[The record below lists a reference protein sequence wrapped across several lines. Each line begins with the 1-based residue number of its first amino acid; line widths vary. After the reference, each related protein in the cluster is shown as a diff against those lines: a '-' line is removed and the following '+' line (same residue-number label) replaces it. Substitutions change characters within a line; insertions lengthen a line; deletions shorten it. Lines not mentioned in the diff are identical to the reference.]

1 METLPR
7 EESTRRIARL
17 QQELRAADDAE
28 AVIVL
33 QDVDLYYFT
42 GTAQDAWLI
51 IPAEGAPLLLVRRD
65 LERARRESPLEQIV
79 PVSNGRD
86 IPRLLAGCGLGRLR
100 RVGLEFDV
108 LPVEQYARIGRLFP
122 TMQFVDASPLIRQLR
137 MVKSPYEVE
146 RIRRAARIADRMAQR
161 MRVVLRPGMTE
172 LELAAEIEAEARRH
186 GHQGAVRARRF
197 NQAYHYGHLLSG
209 ESGAAPSSHES
220 ATGGTGLSPAFGNGA
235 GAHCIQ
241 PHEPVVLDYVG
252 VAEGYH
258 ADQTRLFAIGG
269 LPADMAAAFGA
280 CLEILE
286 DSLSHL
292 RPGIRAGDLYARAA
306 ALADRLGYADRF
318 MSTGA
323 AQVRFIGHGVGLELD
338 ELPVLAKR
346 SDLLLEPGMTLA
358 IEPKIVFP
366 GRGVVGIED
375 TVLAVNGNPECLT
388 FTPRELVVV

>member
-1 METLPR
+1 
-7 EESTRRIARL
+7 
-17 QQELRAADDAE
+17 
-28 AVIVL
+28 
-33 QDVDLYYFT
+33 
-42 GTAQDAWLI
+42 
-51 IPAEGAPLLLVRRD
+51 
-65 LERARRESPLEQIV
+65 
-79 PVSNGRD
+79 
-86 IPRLLAGCGLGRLR
+86 
-100 RVGLEFDV
+100 
-108 LPVEQYARIGRLFP
+108 
-122 TMQFVDASPLIRQLR
+122 MQFVDASPLIRQLR

-161 MRVVLRPGMTE
+161 MRVVLRAGMTE

-197 NQAYHYGHLLSG
+197 NQAFHYGHLLSG
-209 ESGAAPSSHES
+209 ESGAVPSSHES

>member
-1 METLPR
+1 
-7 EESTRRIARL
+7 
-17 QQELRAADDAE
+17 
-28 AVIVL
+28 V
-33 QDVDLYYFT
+33 
-42 GTAQDAWLI
+42 
-51 IPAEGAPLLLVRRD
+51 
-65 LERARRESPLEQIV
+65 
-79 PVSNGRD
+79 
-86 IPRLLAGCGLGRLR
+86 
-100 RVGLEFDV
+100 
-108 LPVEQYARIGRLFP
+108 
-122 TMQFVDASPLIRQLR
+122 
-137 MVKSPYEVE
+137 
-146 RIRRAARIADRMAQR
+146 
-161 MRVVLRPGMTE
+161 
-172 LELAAEIEAEARRH
+172 
-186 GHQGAVRARRF
+186 
-197 NQAYHYGHLLSG
+197 
-209 ESGAAPSSHES
+209 PSSHES
-220 ATGGTGLSPAFGNGA
+220 ATGGTGLSPAFGNSA
-235 GAHCIQ
+235 GARCIQ
-241 PHEPVVLDYVG
+241 PHEPVLLDYVG

-269 LPADMAAAFGA
+269 LPADMAAAFRA

-286 DSLSHL
+286 ETLSHL